1 MGTIQRDKILERV
14 KNIVI
19 GEIADANVKVYL
31 FGSWA
36 RGEERR
42 SSDIDIAVDWLGGA
56 PPGKLARLREV
67 VEESDVP
74 FRVDVV
80 DLSAASEVLANKVS
94 KEGVL
99 WKG

>member
-1 MGTIQRDKILERV
+1 MTIQRDKILERL
-14 KNIVI
+14 KNIVMSEI
-19 GEIADANVKVYL
+19 GDASVKVYL

-42 SSDIDIAVDWLGGA
+42 SSDIDIAVEWPGGA
-56 PPGKLARLREV
+56 PSGKLADLREV
-67 VEESDVP
+67 LEESDLP

-80 DLSAASEVLANKVS
+80 ELSVAGEVLADKVS

>member
-1 MGTIQRDKILERV
+1 MTIQRDKILERL
-14 KNIVI
+14 KNIVMSEI
-19 GEIADANVKVYL
+19 GDASVKVYL

-42 SSDIDIAVDWLGGA
+42 SSDIDIAVEWPGGA
-56 PPGKLARLREV
+56 PPGKLADLREV
-67 VEESDVP
+67 LEESDLP

-80 DLSAASEVLANKVS
+80 ELSVAGEVLADKVS

>member
-42 SSDIDIAVDWLGGA
+42 LSDIDIAVDCPAA
-56 PPGKLARLREV
+56 PPDKLAR
-67 VEESDVP
+67 
-74 FRVDVV
+74 F
-80 DLSAASEVLANKVS
+80 A
-94 KEGVL
+94 
-99 WKG
+99 

>member
-1 MGTIQRDKILERV
+1 VGTIQRDKILERV

-19 GEIADANVKVYL
+19 GEIGDANVKVYL

-42 SSDIDIAVDWLGGA
+42 SSDIDIAVDWPGGA
-56 PPGKLARLREV
+56 PPARLACLREV
-67 VEESDVP
+67 LEESDVL

-80 DLSAASEVLANKVS
+80 DLSVAGEGLVNKVR